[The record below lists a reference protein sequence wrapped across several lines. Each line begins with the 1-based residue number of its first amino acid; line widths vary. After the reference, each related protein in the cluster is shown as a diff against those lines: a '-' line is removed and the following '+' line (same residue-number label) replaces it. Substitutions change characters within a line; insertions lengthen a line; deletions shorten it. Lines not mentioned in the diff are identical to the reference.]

1 MKFVFTDKKVNIPN
15 YIHNYAEKKVGKLDR
30 YFKEDAT
37 AAITFSIEK
46 DRNQVEVT
54 IRSSG
59 TIFRVSESSSDM
71 RASIDAAVASLERQF
86 RKNKSRLEKRLR
98 QGAFE
103 RTIDEAEVASFVP
116 DGPEEGEYRIVRT
129 KTFIKPMTQ
138 EEAILQMNLL
148 GHSFFAF
155 RNEDA
160 GSFAVV
166 YRRNGGG
173 TTESSR
179 TRPDIA
185 LQRPPHFGA
194 GVFLPLLRGL
204 AAGIMKKIRNLEDK
218 RMSREQV
225 LSLLLQRER
234 SICIRG
240 GHEPYPGDQPRGGME
255 GH

>member
-15 YIHNYAEKKVGKLDR
+15 YIHNYAETKVGKLHR

-129 KTFIKPMTQ
+129 KTFPIKPMTQ

-160 GSFAVV
+160 NGSFAVV
-166 YRRNGGG
+166 YRRNDG
-173 TTESSR
+173 
-179 TRPDIA
+179 DY
-185 LQRPPHFGA
+185 
-194 GVFLPLLRGL
+194 
-204 AAGIMKKIRNLEDK
+204 GIIED
-218 RMSREQV
+218 ET
-225 LSLLLQRER
+225 
-234 SICIRG
+234 
-240 GHEPYPGDQPRGGME
+240 
-255 GH
+255 

>member
-103 RTIDEAEVASFVP
+103 RPIDEAEVASFVP

-129 KTFIKPMTQ
+129 KTFPIKPMTQ

-160 GSFAVV
+160 DGSFAVV
-166 YRRNGGG
+166 YRRNDG
-173 TTESSR
+173 
-179 TRPDIA
+179 DY
-185 LQRPPHFGA
+185 
-194 GVFLPLLRGL
+194 
-204 AAGIMKKIRNLEDK
+204 GIIED
-218 RMSREQV
+218 ET
-225 LSLLLQRER
+225 
-234 SICIRG
+234 
-240 GHEPYPGDQPRGGME
+240 
-255 GH
+255 

>member
-59 TIFRVSESSSDM
+59 TIFRVSESTADM
-71 RASIDAAVASLERQF
+71 RASIDAAVASLERQI
-86 RKNKSRLEKRLR
+86 RKNKTRLEKRLR

-129 KTFIKPMTQ
+129 KTFPIKPMTQ

-148 GHSFFAF
+148 DHSFYVF
-155 RNEDA
+155 RSVETGNIC
-160 GSFAVV
+160 VV
-166 YRRNGGG
+166 YHRNNGGYG
-173 TTESSR
+173 LIETE
-179 TRPDIA
+179 
-185 LQRPPHFGA
+185 
-194 GVFLPLLRGL
+194 
-204 AAGIMKKIRNLEDK
+204 
-218 RMSREQV
+218 
-225 LSLLLQRER
+225 
-234 SICIRG
+234 
-240 GHEPYPGDQPRGGME
+240 
-255 GH
+255 

>member
-103 RTIDEAEVASFVP
+103 RTVDEAEVASFVP

-129 KTFIKPMTQ
+129 KTFPIKPMTQ

-160 GSFAVV
+160 DGSFAVV
-166 YRRNGGG
+166 YRRNDG
-173 TTESSR
+173 
-179 TRPDIA
+179 DY
-185 LQRPPHFGA
+185 
-194 GVFLPLLRGL
+194 
-204 AAGIMKKIRNLEDK
+204 GIIED
-218 RMSREQV
+218 ET
-225 LSLLLQRER
+225 
-234 SICIRG
+234 
-240 GHEPYPGDQPRGGME
+240 
-255 GH
+255 

>member
-71 RASIDAAVASLERQF
+71 CASIDAAVASLERQF

-129 KTFIKPMTQ
+129 KTFPIKPMTQ

-160 GSFAVV
+160 DGSFAVV
-166 YRRNGGG
+166 YRRNDG
-173 TTESSR
+173 
-179 TRPDIA
+179 DY
-185 LQRPPHFGA
+185 
-194 GVFLPLLRGL
+194 
-204 AAGIMKKIRNLEDK
+204 GIIED
-218 RMSREQV
+218 ET
-225 LSLLLQRER
+225 
-234 SICIRG
+234 
-240 GHEPYPGDQPRGGME
+240 
-255 GH
+255 

>member
-129 KTFIKPMTQ
+129 KTFPIKPMTQ

-160 GSFAVV
+160 NVSFAVV
-166 YRRNGGG
+166 YRRNDG
-173 TTESSR
+173 
-179 TRPDIA
+179 DY
-185 LQRPPHFGA
+185 
-194 GVFLPLLRGL
+194 
-204 AAGIMKKIRNLEDK
+204 GIIED
-218 RMSREQV
+218 ET
-225 LSLLLQRER
+225 
-234 SICIRG
+234 
-240 GHEPYPGDQPRGGME
+240 
-255 GH
+255 

>member
-129 KTFIKPMTQ
+129 KTFPIKPMTQ

-160 GSFAVV
+160 NGSFAVV
-166 YRRNGGG
+166 YRRNDG
-173 TTESSR
+173 
-179 TRPDIA
+179 DY
-185 LQRPPHFGA
+185 
-194 GVFLPLLRGL
+194 
-204 AAGIMKKIRNLEDK
+204 GIIED
-218 RMSREQV
+218 ET
-225 LSLLLQRER
+225 
-234 SICIRG
+234 
-240 GHEPYPGDQPRGGME
+240 
-255 GH
+255 

>member
-129 KTFIKPMTQ
+129 KTFPIKPMTQ

-160 GSFAVV
+160 DGSFAVV
-166 YRRNGGG
+166 YRRNDG
-173 TTESSR
+173 
-179 TRPDIA
+179 DY
-185 LQRPPHFGA
+185 
-194 GVFLPLLRGL
+194 
-204 AAGIMKKIRNLEDK
+204 GIIEDAT
-218 RMSREQV
+218 
-225 LSLLLQRER
+225 
-234 SICIRG
+234 
-240 GHEPYPGDQPRGGME
+240 
-255 GH
+255 

>member
-129 KTFIKPMTQ
+129 KTFPIKPMTQ
-138 EEAILQMNLL
+138 EEAILQMNLVD
-148 GHSFFAF
+148 HAFFAF
-155 RNEDA
+155 KNEDA
-160 GSFAVV
+160 GGAFSVV
-166 YRRNGGG
+166 YRRENGGYG
-173 TTESSR
+173 LIE
-179 TRPDIA
+179 DA
-185 LQRPPHFGA
+185 L
-194 GVFLPLLRGL
+194 
-204 AAGIMKKIRNLEDK
+204 
-218 RMSREQV
+218 
-225 LSLLLQRER
+225 
-234 SICIRG
+234 
-240 GHEPYPGDQPRGGME
+240 
-255 GH
+255 